1 MAIFTLILLVI
12 IFVRSISYGI
22 FELKQKNKSGAIAVF
37 ILSIAGLVLPGIAI
51 IINYFF

>member
-1 MAIFTLILLVI
+1 MAFFTLILLVI
-12 IFVRSISYGI
+12 IFIRTISYGI

-37 ILSIAGLVLPGIAI
+37 ILSIAGLVLPGIEI